1 MKQFFSSSKIGFLK
15 NPVPI
20 IDLAFRQSNS
30 SSVCTS
36 LYNKQSLFSST
47 CTIPVSLS
55 TSTTSSSSSS
65 FLPTSIFSTSSSVS
79 LPGLIWDY
87 NPFVPGIGE
96 NDGEGSSIRMPA
108 LPILAVPKRK
118 HSYSRKRHRQSNP
131 LYQEEI
137 ISHIYPCPK
146 CSKGLLKMRHHIC
159 PCDQDKIGVNGVVRI
174 TNSGEKGNT
183 T

>member
-1 MKQFFSSSKIGFLK
+1 MKRFFSATNGF
-15 NPVPI
+15 
-20 IDLAFRQSNS
+20 FSNS
-30 SSVCTS
+30 SSSVWIS
-36 LYNKQSLFSST
+36 LYNRQISFSST
-47 CTIPVSLS
+47 CTIPESLS
-55 TSTTSSSSSS
+55 TAAATTSSISSSSSS
-65 FLPTSIFSTSSSVS
+65 GYLSTSIFSTSTSLS
-79 LPGLIWDY
+79 LPGRRVWEY

-96 NDGEGSSIRMPA
+96 NDGEGSSIRMPS

-159 PCDQDKIGVNGVVRI
+159 PCDQEKIGVNGIVRI
-174 TNSGEKGNT
+174 TNKGEKGNT